1 MNITLY
7 THERIKG
14 KKNLHSYMQLFGIII
29 NSVDQWFTIKN
40 VILLTAYIIFI
51 NKDLHHEKEC
61 ISSSSSYG
69 YVFNC
74 IC

>member
-29 NSVDQWFTIKN
+29 NSVGQWFNGSPLKTSF
-40 VILLTAYIIFI
+40 Y
-51 NKDLHHEKEC
+51 
-61 ISSSSSYG
+61 
-69 YVFNC
+69 
-74 IC
+74 